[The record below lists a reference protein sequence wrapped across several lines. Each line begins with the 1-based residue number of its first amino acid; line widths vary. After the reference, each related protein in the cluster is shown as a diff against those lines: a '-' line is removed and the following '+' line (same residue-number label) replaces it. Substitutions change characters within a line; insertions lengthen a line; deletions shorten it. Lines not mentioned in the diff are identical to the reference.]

1 MYNFFKK
8 IFKTNK
14 KLTLKDS
21 SFLKIYKSTEISK
34 LFDSISNFNDTS
46 EIRYVGGCVRKILNQ
61 EDVDDIDLAVNL
73 NPNQVKECLQS
84 NNIKFFETGIKHGT
98 ITANIGQKNFEIT
111 SLREDVDT
119 FYELLNDRVWDC
131 SQCFSC
137 TRCPRQ
143 NNPGGIITIMREVA
157 VNHGLQSAKDALQA
171 YSRIIY
177 KIMSTG
183 TQVAPDMLQPDFFP
197 DWGPDVKQVS
207 DNLDVWRRCV
217 PPETMHTTELAW
229 DVSEKTRLELYM
241 IWKLTGNLE
250 MIEKIDEGIYMILEE
265 VMEELLEE
273 NGYDI
278 DDFENLLDEDEDDE

>member
-1 MYNFFKK
+1 MSIYADAKY
-8 IFKTNK
+8 
-14 KLTLKDS
+14 KDVPDET
-21 SFLKIYKSTEISK
+21 KQA
-34 LFDSISNFNDTS
+34 LFDEVKADM
-46 EIRYVGGCVRKILNQ
+46 RYEHQLYGCYECGICVAACPSARFY
-61 EDVDDIDLAVNL
+61 DFSPRVFA
-73 NPNQVKECLQS
+73 QVM
-84 NNIKFFETGIKHGT
+84 
-98 ITANIGQKNFEIT
+98 A
-111 SLREDVDT
+111 REDVDT

-278 DDFENLLDEDEDDE
+278 DDFENLLDEDEDEE

>member
-1 MYNFFKK
+1 MEPIYADAEYQDVPYEEKK
-8 IFKTNK
+8 R
-14 KLTLKDS
+14 
-21 SFLKIYKSTEISK
+21 
-34 LFDSISNFNDTS
+34 LFDQVAQDMRWETTL
-46 EIRYVGGCVRKILNQ
+46 YGCYECGICTAACPSARFYDFSPRVF
-61 EDVDDIDLAVNL
+61 A
-73 NPNQVKECLQS
+73 QVM
-84 NNIKFFETGIKHGT
+84 
-98 ITANIGQKNFEIT
+98 A
-111 SLREDVDT
+111 REDVHS
-119 FYELLNDRVWDC
+119 FYELLNDSVWDC

-157 VNHGLQSAKDALQA
+157 VNNGLQSAKDALKA

-197 DWGPDVKQVS
+197 DWGPDVENVS
-207 DNLDVWRRCV
+207 ENLDVWRRMV

-229 DVSEKTRLELYM
+229 DVSEKTRVELYM

-250 MIEKIDEGIYMILEE
+250 MIEQIDDGIFMILEE

-273 NGYDI
+273 HGYDI
-278 DDFENLLDEDEDDE
+278 DDFDSVLEE